1 MQGEWLNYHHLLYFW
16 VVAREGGIARASRV
30 LLVAEPT
37 ISGQVKELERFLG
50 EKLFVRWGRALVLT
64 EMGKVVYDYAGEIF
78 SLGRQ
83 MLDTVKQRPSV
94 LLS

>member
-1 MQGEWLNYHHLLYFW
+1 MQLEWLNYHHLLYFW

-50 EKLFVRWGRALVLT
+50 ERRASGST
-64 EMGKVVYDYAGEIF
+64 
-78 SLGRQ
+78 
-83 MLDTVKQRPSV
+83 PSP
-94 LLS
+94 SSGS